1 MLFPFSMDEARPYAW
16 IFLLVPEQP
25 SVSPSF
31 SDIGHA
37 ETTQIFCEGTRVAQM
52 AGFLL
57 QFARHKDF
65 HCHLLLQ
72 LRKTRLR
79 TSWRRCGN
87 AVVRE
92 IEIEIIVA
100 VESRLEAA

>member
-16 IFLLVPEQP
+16 IFLLMPEQP

-37 ETTQIFCEGTRVAQM
+37 ETTQIFCEGTHVAQM

-79 TSWRRCGN
+79 TFWRQRGS
-87 AVVRE
+87 AVVR
-92 IEIEIIVA
+92 EIEIIVA